1 MMQKIQK
8 FGGAMFT
15 PVLLFAF
22 SGIMVGLTTVLTSE
36 VIVGSI
42 AEATTTWYKVWWT
55 VKEGAW
61 TIFRQIPLLFVV
73 SLPIGLAKKQQA
85 RACMEALLLYLT
97 FNYFIAAILT
107 NWGAALGVDYSVEAG
122 NGTGLALVAS
132 IKTLDT
138 NMVGALVVA
147 GVVVYLHNK
156 YFNTKLPEWL
166 GVFKGS
172 CFVCA
177 IGFFVMLA
185 LAVVFCFVWPI
196 IQTGMKSLQGFFMGS
211 GAVGVWV
218 FTFCERILIP
228 TGLHHFVY
236 MPFAYESIAVDG
248 GFKAAWALNLSEY
261 AASSKSLAT
270 LFPAGRFALYGH
282 SKIFAAPGISLAF
295 YATAKKN
302 KKKEVMGLMLPVAL
316 TAILCGI
323 TEPIEFTFLFAAP
336 FLWPIHAV
344 LAATLATIE
353 YFVVGIS
360 GEFSSGLIN
369 WLALDWIPMAKNHMG
384 QILAQI
390 AVGLIFTALWFFI
403 FTFCIKKFDLKTPG
417 REDDD
422 EEAKLMSKKD
432 YKAAKAAEEDTSN
445 DPTGSIE
452 IEGGD
457 AAKAK
462 KFLELVGGKD
472 NVEDVTNCA
481 TRLRL
486 TLKDDSILADMS
498 AFKKA
503 GAHGLV
509 HKGKAVQIIVG
520 LSVPSVREEFENLL
534 D

>member
-1 MMQKIQK
+1 
-8 FGGAMFT
+8 
-15 PVLLFAF
+15 
-22 SGIMVGLTTVLTSE
+22 
-36 VIVGSI
+36 
-42 AEATTTWYKVWWT
+42 
-55 VKEGAW
+55 
-61 TIFRQIPLLFVV
+61 
-73 SLPIGLAKKQQA
+73 
-85 RACMEALLLYLT
+85 
-97 FNYFIAAILT
+97 
-107 NWGAALGVDYSVEAG
+107 
-122 NGTGLALVAS
+122 
-132 IKTLDT
+132 
-138 NMVGALVVA
+138 
-147 GVVVYLHNK
+147 
-156 YFNTKLPEWL
+156 
-166 GVFKGS
+166 
-172 CFVCA
+172 
-177 IGFFVMLA
+177 
-185 LAVVFCFVWPI
+185 
-196 IQTGMKSLQGFFMGS
+196 
-211 GAVGVWV
+211 
-218 FTFCERILIP
+218 
-228 TGLHHFVY
+228 
-236 MPFAYESIAVDG
+236 
-248 GFKAAWALNLSEY
+248 
-261 AASSKSLAT
+261 
-270 LFPAGRFALYGH
+270 
-282 SKIFAAPGISLAF
+282 
-295 YATAKKN
+295 
-302 KKKEVMGLMLPVAL
+302 MGLMLPVAL

-403 FTFCIKKFDLKTPG
+403 FSFCIKKFDLKTG

-422 EEAKLMSKKD
+422 EEAKLMSKKITRLL
-432 YKAAKAAEEDTSN
+432 KLLKRISN

-452 IEGGD
+452 VEGGD

>member
-1 MMQKIQK
+1 
-8 FGGAMFT
+8 
-15 PVLLFAF
+15 
-22 SGIMVGLTTVLTSE
+22 
-36 VIVGSI
+36 
-42 AEATTTWYKVWWT
+42 
-55 VKEGAW
+55 
-61 TIFRQIPLLFVV
+61 
-73 SLPIGLAKKQQA
+73 
-85 RACMEALLLYLT
+85 
-97 FNYFIAAILT
+97 
-107 NWGAALGVDYSVEAG
+107 
-122 NGTGLALVAS
+122 
-132 IKTLDT
+132 
-138 NMVGALVVA
+138 
-147 GVVVYLHNK
+147 
-156 YFNTKLPEWL
+156 
-166 GVFKGS
+166 
-172 CFVCA
+172 
-177 IGFFVMLA
+177 
-185 LAVVFCFVWPI
+185 
-196 IQTGMKSLQGFFMGS
+196 
-211 GAVGVWV
+211 
-218 FTFCERILIP
+218 
-228 TGLHHFVY
+228 
-236 MPFAYESIAVDG
+236 
-248 GFKAAWALNLSEY
+248 
-261 AASSKSLAT
+261 
-270 LFPAGRFALYGH
+270 
-282 SKIFAAPGISLAF
+282 
-295 YATAKKN
+295 
-302 KKKEVMGLMLPVAL
+302 MLPVAL
-316 TAILCGI
+316 TAVLCGI
-323 TEPIEFTFLFAAP
+323 TEPIEFTFLFDAP

-403 FTFCIKKFDLKTPG
+403 FSFCIKKFDLKTPG
-417 REDDD
+417 REDDE

-452 IEGGD
+452 VEGGD

-486 TLKDDSILADMS
+486 TLKDDSLLADMS